1 MMNVNELKSDILKI
15 NDSME
20 LKKLAEI
27 TGNKIKKNKKNIT
40 NEALHNII
48 NNNINEKNKLI

>member
-1 MMNVNELKSDILKI
+1 MNKLKSDILKI

-48 NNNINEKNKLI
+48 NNNINEKIN